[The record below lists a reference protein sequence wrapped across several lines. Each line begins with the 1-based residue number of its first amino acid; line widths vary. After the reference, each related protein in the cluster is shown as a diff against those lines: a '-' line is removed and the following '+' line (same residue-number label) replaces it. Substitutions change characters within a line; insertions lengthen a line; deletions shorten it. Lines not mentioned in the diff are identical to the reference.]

1 MRHGLV
7 ETEAE
12 TVITSSELLGKFVR
26 ILSDSEDK
34 VRTIIYFDNPAKRT
48 RTEGFRSN
56 VRLISYWDVISLGK
70 KTANNNMDDVN
81 AEPSPPTP
89 NTPAIIMYTSGSTG
103 QYRSTQGST
112 GQHRAVQ
119 VNTGQYRSTQVS
131 TGQHRAVQVNTQ
143 STVFLHAVGIWPCY
157 CERKYQSSS
166 AIAK

>member
-89 NTPAIIMYTSGSTG
+89 DTPAIIMYTSGSTG
-103 QYRSTQGST
+103 QYRSTQVSTGQHRSTQVSTGQHKSVQVNTGQYRSVQGST
-112 GQHRAVQ
+112 GQHKSVQ
-119 VNTGQYRSTQVS
+119 VNTGQYRSTHS
-131 TGQHRAVQVNTQ
+131 PQ
-143 STVFLHAVGIWPCY
+143 SFYT
-157 CERKYQSSS
+157 R
-166 AIAK
+166 